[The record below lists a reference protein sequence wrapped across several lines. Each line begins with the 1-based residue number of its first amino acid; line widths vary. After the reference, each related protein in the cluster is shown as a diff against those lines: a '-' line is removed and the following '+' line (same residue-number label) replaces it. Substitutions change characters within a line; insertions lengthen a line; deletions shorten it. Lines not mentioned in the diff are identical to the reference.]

1 MEIEED
7 IPEYKINVHK
17 AKTGYVAELYIA
29 QRNDDQSKLKDI
41 ELIMIVDRSGSTP
54 KFSKK

>member
-17 AKTGYVAELYIA
+17 AKTGYVAELYIF
-29 QRNDDQSKLKDI
+29 
-41 ELIMIVDRSGSTP
+41 T
-54 KFSKK
+54 